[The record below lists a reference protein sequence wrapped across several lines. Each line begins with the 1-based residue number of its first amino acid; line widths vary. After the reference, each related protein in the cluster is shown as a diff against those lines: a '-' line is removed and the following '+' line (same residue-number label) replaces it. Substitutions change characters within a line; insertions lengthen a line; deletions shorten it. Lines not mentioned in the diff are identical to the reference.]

1 MKPDQ
6 HYVVMKTIPLVG
18 NKEILVNTDINR
30 IHGVYYMNGVI
41 LTNDY
46 QEDFNN
52 LIEKEEVTGWNYI
65 CPMKQ
70 KIMYRNTKEGL

>member
-6 HYVVMKTIPLVG
+6 HYVVMKPIPLG
-18 NKEILVNTDINR
+18 GGKEIPVNTDINR

-52 LIEKEEVTGWNYI
+52 LIEKEEITGWNYI